1 VWEVQNQFLSTRML
15 DEISSWAS
23 STAEHLR
30 ATETSLTR
38 DLHQL
43 ELDVST
49 AQSTVS
55 TKELILKQQQ
65 LSDERTE
72 NELRERIDEERQRS
86 EDDLKRKAVEITRYG
101 DMLRDL
107 NEMHSATMEGMRTRQ
122 RELRQ
127 QLELEREAVINEQK
141 KLGSDRTA
149 IKSET
154 RSAEETRASEK
165 EQLEKSVEKQAQ
177 HISDLKK
184 DLERIEL
191 DHTRVLNKKSEE
203 YFKEVATEKQ
213 RVEREQKLIESQLTK
228 DFAGEKESKQREISE
243 LEESIKAKERALRKL
258 GVVVENA
265 LIDEE
270 GKSGGSGGGGRGA
283 GAAVGGGSKGKG
295 KSGKGDKGCKQ
306 S

>member
-1 VWEVQNQFLSTRML
+1 ML
-15 DEISSWAS
+15 EEISSWAS

-49 AQSTVS
+49 AQSTVT
-55 TKELILKQQQ
+55 TKELILKQQEM
-65 LSDERTE
+65 SDERTE
-72 NELRERIDEERQRS
+72 NELRERIDEERLRS
-86 EDDLKRKAVEITRYG
+86 EEDLKRKAVEIARYG

-107 NEMHSATMEGMRTRQ
+107 NEMHTVTMEGMQARQ

-127 QLELEREAVINEQK
+127 QLEIEREAVINEQK

-154 RSAEETRASEK
+154 RSAEETRANEK

-177 HISDLKK
+177 HIAELKK
-184 DLERIEL
+184 DLERIEY
-191 DHTRVLNKKSEE
+191 DHTKVLNKKSEE

-213 RVEREQKLIESQLTK
+213 RIEREQRLIESQLSK
-228 DFAGEKESKQREISE
+228 DFAGEKESKQKEISE
-243 LEESIKAKERALRKL
+243 LEESIKTKERALRKL

-270 GKSGGSGGGGRGA
+270 DKGGGGATRGRGA
-283 GAAVGGGSKGKG
+283 SGAVGSKPKGGKG
-295 KSGKGDKGCKQ
+295 GKSDKGCKQ